1 MALTAEII
9 LTIVLLNRFAMKLA
23 KLRNSIKSLAIKK
36 NTDVKITTTFL
47 KGKMP
52 MFAKVL
58 FMSFV
63 YDIIDVFCFPTTDVL
78 YIYKQNKTIKSL
90 IFLNLTD
97 TDPSKHLF

>member
-9 LTIVLLNRFAMKLA
+9 LAIVLLNRFAMKLA

-36 NTDVKITTTFL
+36 NTNVKITTTFL

-58 FMSFV
+58 LMSFV
-63 YDIIDVFCFPTTDVL
+63 YDIIDVFCFPTIDVL
-78 YIYKQNKTIKSL
+78 DIYKQNKTTKFL

-97 TDPSKHLF
+97 TDPSKHLS